1 MTAKK
6 ILCQQYS
13 VSQKYTNLYNH
24 MVYFTYLFTNT
35 QFFIRPIIQ
44 CVAGASLLNTE
55 GSDAMMADDYSKKQL
70 NDTPPM

>member
-1 MTAKK
+1 
-6 ILCQQYS
+6 
-13 VSQKYTNLYNH
+13 